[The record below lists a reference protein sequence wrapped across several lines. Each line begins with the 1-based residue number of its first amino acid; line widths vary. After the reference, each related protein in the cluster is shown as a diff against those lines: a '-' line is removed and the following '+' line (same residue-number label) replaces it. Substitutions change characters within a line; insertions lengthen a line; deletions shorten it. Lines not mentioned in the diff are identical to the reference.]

1 MRFIHTSDWH
11 LGRRLHSE
19 DLSGAHRQF
28 LRWLIE
34 YAVEARVDAVLVAG
48 DVYDRAQ
55 PPADAVKLLDD
66 TVAEFAEAG
75 IPLIM
80 TSGNHDSAVRLR
92 YGGRLF
98 AASGIHVRAEFDSIT
113 EPVVLSDDHGPV
125 GFYGIPYLVPDDV
138 MDRLG
143 AERSHES
150 VLSAVSKTIIDDA
163 AERGLARTVV
173 LAHAFITGG
182 TASESEREIRVG
194 GIGDTPASVF
204 DGFSYV
210 ALGHLHGPQTVELR
224 DSATTLG
231 YSGSPIAFSF
241 SERDHTKSVSLVELD
256 ATGGVAVERI
266 AVPTARRLIQVIGE
280 LTDLIGRA
288 DGDLAHLADAWVKV
302 VLSDSDR
309 PESPMERLRAVWPH
323 TLVLDFAPDAVQMST
338 EQDLA
343 RLKGVT
349 DPAQITQQFY
359 EYVTGE
365 TADEAHERVIHD
377 AVQAVAHEELSA

>member
-1 MRFIHTSDWH
+1 MKFIHTSDWH

-19 DLSGAHRQF
+19 DLTDAHREF
-28 LRWLIE
+28 LTWLLE
-34 YAVEARVDAVLVAG
+34 CAVANSVDAVIVAG

-55 PPADAVKLLDD
+55 PPADAIELLDA
-66 TVAEFAEAG
+66 TVARFAAAG
-75 IPLIM
+75 VPLIM
-80 TSGNHDSAVRLR
+80 TSGNHDSAVRLK
-92 YGGRLF
+92 YGKHLF
-98 AASGIHVRAEFDSIT
+98 ATAGIHVRAEFDAIT
-113 EPVVLSDDHGPV
+113 DPVVLSDEHGPV

-138 MDRLG
+138 MDSLG

-150 VLSAVSKTIIDDA
+150 VLSAVAKRIIDDA
-163 AERGLARTVV
+163 AERRLPRTVV
-173 LAHAFITGG
+173 MAHAFITGAA
-182 TASESEREIRVG
+182 ASESEREIRVG

-210 ALGHLHGPQTVELR
+210 ALGHLHGPQRVELS

-256 ATGGVAVERI
+256 APGAVTVERI
-266 AVPTARRLIQVIGE
+266 PVPNARPLIQVTGKLAE
-280 LTDLIGRA
+280 LIERA
-288 DGDLAHLADAWVKV
+288 DSDLGHLADAWVKV
-302 VLSDSDR
+302 ILTDCDR

-338 EQDLA
+338 DQDLA

-349 DPAQITQQFY
+349 DPAQIAGQFY

-365 TADEAHERVIHD
+365 PADEAHQQVIHD
-377 AVQAVAHEELSA
+377 AVEAVAREELSA